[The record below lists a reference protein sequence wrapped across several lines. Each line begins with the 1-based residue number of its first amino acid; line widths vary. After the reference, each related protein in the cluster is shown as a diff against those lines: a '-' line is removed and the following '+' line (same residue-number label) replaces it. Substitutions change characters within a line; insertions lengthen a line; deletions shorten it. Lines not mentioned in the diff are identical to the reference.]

1 MKIPSNYGCGLE
13 RGGGGDRDARAYKSF
28 NAWSLYSNSMSNL
41 SIVPI
46 IKNQA
51 DRFTP
56 SLSIFMEYPITL
68 RI

>member
-1 MKIPSNYGCGLE
+1 MKIPSNCGCGLE
-13 RGGGGDRDARAYKSF
+13 RGGGDRDACAYKSF
-28 NAWSLYSNSMSNL
+28 NAWSLYSNSTSNL

-46 IKNQA
+46 IKIQA

-68 RI
+68 I